1 MNRSRLPITA
11 FVAAIATL
19 LALVA
24 APSASAA
31 REGQQS
37 FLMLSN
43 DIAARTYPVIAK
55 GVVHAQGVDHVINN
69 HRRPTRGYG

>member
-24 APSASAA
+24 APSAAQ
-31 REGQQS
+31 RGGQQS

-43 DIAARTYPVIAK
+43 DIAARTYLVIAK
-55 GVVHAQGVDHVINN
+55 GVVHAQAVDHVINN